1 MMSRAE
7 LVRGA
12 REFAKAF
19 GSKRKLLESGMH
31 DGERIA
37 SLPVGLLIACG
48 GYCNVSVVVPK
59 SVHTC

>member
-1 MMSRAE
+1 
-7 LVRGA
+7 
-12 REFAKAF
+12 
-19 GSKRKLLESGMH
+19 MH